1 MLNDITVMGRI
12 TKDIELRRTE
22 SGNAVASF
30 SIACERD
37 FKAQNGEKATD
48 FFDIVAWKNTAEFVH
63 KYFGKGRMIVVHGRL
78 QARTWKDKEGNNRKS
93 VEIVADNV
101 YFGDSKKSETSTAE
115 SYPATT
121 EFVPLDEDDGNLPF

>member
-22 SGNAVASF
+22 SGTAVASF

-37 FKAQNGEKATD
+37 FKAQNGEKSTD
-48 FFDIVAWKNTAEFVH
+48 FFDIVAWKNTAEFVER
-63 KYFGKGRMIVVHGRL
+63 YFGKGRMIVIRGRL
-78 QARTWKDKEGNNRKS
+78 QTRTWKDKEGNNRKS

-101 YFGDSKKSETSTAE
+101 YFGDSKKSEASTAE
-115 SYPATT
+115 SYSATT
-121 EFVPLDEDDGNLPF
+121 EFVPLDEEDGNLPF